1 MVEPRKEIEEK
12 NKTKQN
18 EEYHANVGGK
28 RLGST
33 FSIEIMVQ

>member
-1 MVEPRKEIEEK
+1 MEEK

-18 EEYHANVGGK
+18 EEYHANVEEK

-33 FSIEIMVQ
+33 FSIEIMVR